1 MRAALPVC
9 IEVSQDYWPKA
20 KYAIRMLLE
29 PLGLGP
35 IFKPRSELDSH
46 GLYYGQNPADIPSTI
61 VVLPLARNAEGFY
74 DDFTPIDVT
83 SVCWRKHADFNVPI
97 LFSSESGGDLVASA
111 FYWLSGWQEF
121 TVRARDQHGRFPHKS
136 SLQAILEVTR
146 LPVVDCY
153 RTMLR
158 ARLEGA
164 GINTDLRKWAGRD
177 WAFCPTIDVDY
188 LRHWRIGMILRE
200 KVEYFLLN
208 RRKVGVS
215 ERWRRLF
222 KFTHSYFSRGDA
234 FKIALRNMYQAI
246 RAYGNATIFLKAAAH
261 GPNDVSYQLDQPF
274 IRNLFVDLTSD
285 GFEIG
290 LHPSYHAH
298 THIAYVRSERRAL
311 TEVTGTDPLSV
322 RQHFLRYEPAITPH
336 IQEGVGFRIDSSLGF
351 AECSGFRNGTCMP
364 FLKFDPVGNRV
375 MDIWEMPLLFMDG
388 ALFNRQKYGTA
399 EAIQE
404 SMELLKLCQMFGGV
418 AVGLWHNVI
427 GEELDY
433 PGWGEHFEKT
443 LGWGGS
449 NGAYIASLQDA
460 LGAWTGYPL
469 GN

>member
-35 IFKPRSELDSH
+35 LFKPRIELSGH
-46 GLYYGQNPADIPSTI
+46 GLYYGQNPAGLPSTI
-61 VVLPLARNAEGFY
+61 TVLPLAHNAEEFY
-74 DDFTPIDVT
+74 DDFTAIDVT
-83 SVCWRKHADFNVPI
+83 SVCWREHADFNVPV
-97 LFSSESGGDLVASA
+97 LFSSEEGDDLVASA

-121 TVRARDQHGRFPHKS
+121 SVLARDQHGRFSHKA

-153 RTMLR
+153 RMQLR

-164 GINTDLRKWAGRD
+164 GINTALRKWAGKD

-188 LRHWRIGMILRE
+188 LRHWRFGMMFRE

-208 RRKVGVS
+208 RRKVSVS

-222 KFTHSYFSRGDA
+222 QFIRSYFSRGDA

-246 RAYGNATIFLKAAAH
+246 RAYGSATIFLKAAAH
-261 GPNDVSYQLDQPF
+261 GPNDVSYQLDQRF
-274 IRNLFVDLTSD
+274 LRRLLVDLSSD

-298 THIAYVRSERRAL
+298 THAAYLRSERSAL
-311 TEVTGTDPLSV
+311 AEFTGTDSVSV
-322 RQHFLRYEPAITPH
+322 RQHFLRYDPVMTPH
-336 IQEGVGFRIDSSLGF
+336 IQEAIGFRIDSSLGF
-351 AECSGFRNGTCMP
+351 AECAGFRNGTCLP
-364 FLKFDPVGNRV
+364 FLRFDPVRNKV

-399 EAIQE
+399 KAIQE
-404 SMELLKLCQMFGGV
+404 STELLKLCQTFGGV

-443 LGWGGS
+443 LKWS
-449 NGAYIASLQDA
+449 SAQEAHIASLRDA
-460 LGAWTGYPL
+460 LSAWTGYPIA
-469 GN
+469 N

>member
-9 IEVSQDYWPKA
+9 IEVSQGYWPKA

-35 IFKPRSELDSH
+35 LFKPRSELRGH
-46 GLYYGQNPADIPSTI
+46 GLYYGQNPAGLPSTI
-61 VVLPLARNAEGFY
+61 TVLPLAHNAEEFY
-74 DDFTPIDVT
+74 DDFTAIDVA
-83 SVCWRKHADFNVPI
+83 SVCWREHADFSIPV
-97 LFSSESGGDLVASA
+97 LFSSETGDDLVASA

-121 TVRARDQHGRFPHKS
+121 TVHERDQHGRFPHKA

-153 RTMLR
+153 RMLLR

-164 GINTDLRKWAGRD
+164 GINSDLRKWAGKD

-188 LRHWRIGMILRE
+188 LRHWRFGMIFRE

-208 RRKVGVS
+208 RRKVSVG

-222 KFTHSYFSRGDA
+222 QFIRSYFSQGDA
-234 FKIALRNMYQAI
+234 FKIALRNMYHAI
-246 RAYGNATIFLKAAAH
+246 RAYGSATIFLKAAAH

-274 IRNLFVDLTSD
+274 LRELLTDLSSD
-285 GFEIG
+285 SFEVG
-290 LHPSYHAH
+290 LHPSYHAY
-298 THIAYVRSERRAL
+298 THAAYLRSERSAL
-311 TEVTGTDPLSV
+311 TEIIGIDPVSV
-322 RQHFLRYEPAITPH
+322 RQHFLRYDSAITPH
-336 IQEGVGFRIDSSLGF
+336 IQEAIGFRIDSSLGF
-351 AECSGFRNGTCMP
+351 AECAGFRNGTCMP
-364 FLKFDPVGNRV
+364 FLRFDPVRNRV

-388 ALFNRQKYGTA
+388 ALFNRQKYGAA

-404 SMELLKLCQMFGGV
+404 SIELLKLCQTFGGV

-443 LGWGGS
+443 LRWS
-449 NGAYIASLQDA
+449 NTQGAHIASLRDA
-460 LGAWTGYPL
+460 LGAWTGYPIA
-469 GN
+469 N

>member
-1 MRAALPVC
+1 MRVALPVC
-9 IEVSQDYWPKA
+9 IEVSQDYRPKA

-35 IFKPRSELDSH
+35 IFKPRSELGGH
-46 GLYYGQNPADIPSTI
+46 GLYYGQNPAGLPSTI
-61 VVLPLARNAEGFY
+61 IVLPLAHNAEGFY
-74 DDFTPIDVT
+74 DDFTAIDVMPV
-83 SVCWRKHADFNVPI
+83 SWRKHAGFNIPV
-97 LFSSESGGDLVASA
+97 LFSSETGDDLVASA

-121 TVRARDQHGRFPHKS
+121 TVQARDQHGRFPHKA

-153 RTMLR
+153 RALLR
-158 ARLEGA
+158 TRLEGA
-164 GINTDLRKWAGRD
+164 GINTDPRKWAGRD

-261 GPNDVSYQLDQPF
+261 GPNDVSYRLDHPF
-274 IRNLFVDLTSD
+274 LRELLVDLSSD
-285 GFEIG
+285 SFEIG
-290 LHPSYHAH
+290 LHPSYYAY
-298 THIAYVRSERRAL
+298 THVAYMRSERSML
-311 TEVTGTDPLSV
+311 TETIGTAPASV
-322 RQHFLRYEPAITPH
+322 RQHFLRYDPVITPH

-364 FLKFDPVGNRV
+364 FQRFDPVGNKV

-388 ALFNRQKYGTA
+388 ALFNRQNYGTA

-404 SMELLKLCQMFGGV
+404 SIELLKLCKMFGGV
-418 AVGLWHNVI
+418 AVGLWHNVV

-443 LGWGGS
+443 LGWGAS
-449 NGAYIASLQDA
+449 QGAYVASLKDA
-460 LGAWTGYPL
+460 LSAWTGYPVA
-469 GN
+469 N